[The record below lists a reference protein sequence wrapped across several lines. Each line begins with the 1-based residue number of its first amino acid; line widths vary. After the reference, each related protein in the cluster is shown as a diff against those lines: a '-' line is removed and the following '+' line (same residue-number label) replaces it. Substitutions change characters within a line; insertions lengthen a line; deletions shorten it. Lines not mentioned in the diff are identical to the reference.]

1 MNFIAPVQTKSIP
14 MASSLLKLTSSSGAS
29 SSGVIYGDFRAD
41 LWESMITI
49 DT

>member
-14 MASSLLKLTSSSGAS
+14 TSSSLLKLTSSSGGYFS
-29 SSGVIYGDFRAD
+29 CVIYSDFYSE
-41 LWESMITI
+41 LWQSMITI